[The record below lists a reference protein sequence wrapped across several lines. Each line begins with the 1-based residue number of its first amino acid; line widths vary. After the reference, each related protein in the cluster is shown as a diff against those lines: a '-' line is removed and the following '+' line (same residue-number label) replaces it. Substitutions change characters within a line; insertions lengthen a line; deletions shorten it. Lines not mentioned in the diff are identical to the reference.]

1 MFVIIVG
8 CSRVGARLALQ
19 LVSEGH
25 EIAVIDQ
32 KMESFRRLG
41 GDFPGKTVL
50 GTGLDLDIMK
60 RAGAERADALA
71 SVTNGDN
78 INIVVAQVARK
89 HFGIPRVVARM
100 YDPERAAAYREMGME
115 VMCPTLIG
123 SQLIKEK
130 ILGGGS

>member
-1 MFVIIVG
+1 MFVLVVG

-19 LVSEGH
+19 LAAEGH
-25 EIAVIDQ
+25 EVTVIDQ
-32 KMESFRRLG
+32 RRESFRRLG
-41 GDFPGKTVL
+41 TEFPGKTVL
-50 GTGLDLDIMK
+50 GTGLDLDVLK
-60 RAGAERADALA
+60 RAGAETADALV

-78 INIVVAQVARK
+78 INIVVAQIAKK
-89 HFGIPRVVARM
+89 HFGIPKVVARM
-100 YDPERAAAYREMGME
+100 YDPERAAAYREMGMD

>member
-1 MFVIIVG
+1 MFVIVVG

-25 EIAVIDQ
+25 EVAVVDQ
-32 KMESFRRLG
+32 KQESFRRLG
-41 GDFPGKTVL
+41 AGFAGKTVL
-50 GTGLDLDIMK
+50 GTGLDLDILK

-71 SVTNGDN
+71 TVTNGDN

-115 VMCPTLIG
+115 IMCPTLIG

-130 ILGGGS
+130 ILGGGA